1 MKMVLAKRQL
11 TVVLYDMYV
20 CVSVSVDVSVC
31 VCVCQRVCMWGK
43 IGISRKFR
51 DVMKALAGAGNNFL
65 LL

>member
-31 VCVCQRVCMWGK
+31 VCVCVSVSVCGGK
-43 IGISRKFR
+43 LAFR
-51 DVMKALAGAGNNFL
+51 ENFVMS
-65 LL
+65 

>member
-31 VCVCQRVCMWGK
+31 VCVSACLYVGENWHFEK
-43 IGISRKFR
+43 IS
-51 DVMKALAGAGNNFL
+51 
-65 LL
+65 